1 MFRLMRRGDTFF
13 ARFEESA
20 RNAHE
25 GARLLRDLMNDF
37 VDVPAKV
44 QAIKD
49 LEHAND
55 RVTHQLV
62 DSLNQA
68 FVTPLDRE
76 DIHLLSSRLDDVMD
90 LADATAHRVML
101 YRLQA
106 IRPDAQALAD
116 VLVNATGMLKEAV
129 GHLRKISKNRDQIM
143 RACVG
148 VNTYENDGDRLY
160 RHGLAELFESG
171 TLPIDI
177 IKWMDIYNMLEDNL
191 DKCED
196 VANVI
201 ESIVIKNS

>member
-1 MFRLMRRGDTFF
+1 MFRLFHRGDAFF
-13 ARFEESA
+13 GRFEQSA
-20 RNAHE
+20 NNAHQ
-25 GARLLRDLMNDF
+25 GVRLLRDLMNDF

-55 RVTHQLV
+55 RVTHELADQL
-62 DSLNQA
+62 NRH

-90 LADATAHRVML
+90 LADATASRVLL

-116 VLVNATGMLKEAV
+116 VLVDATAMLKEAV
-129 GHLRKISKNRDQIM
+129 GHLRNISKARDQILH
-143 RACVG
+143 ACVE
-148 VNTYENDGDRLY
+148 VNTYENQGDLLY
-160 RHGLAELFESG
+160 QHGLAELFESG
-171 TLPIDI
+171 TSPIEI
-177 IKWMDIYNMLEDNL
+177 IKWMDIYNMLENNI

-201 ESIVIKNS
+201 EAIVIKNS